1 MSTPTFSKVLLCYF
15 NFPLFTYYMAQKK
28 RIKLE
33 ERVMRGTDV
42 FTEEIGHWETY
53 GRSVFESEG
62 IRHFDA

>member
-1 MSTPTFSKVLLCYF
+1 
-15 NFPLFTYYMAQKK
+15 MAQKK